1 MPDEEKGERALVLD
15 MMVQIPDDE
24 KIVCRFILGDKIY
37 IATERKVYSVKFNG

>member
-24 KIVCRFILGDKIY
+24 KIVCMFILGDKIY

>member
-15 MMVQIPDDE
+15 MRVQIPDDE
-24 KIVCRFILGDKIY
+24 KIVCMFILGDKIY